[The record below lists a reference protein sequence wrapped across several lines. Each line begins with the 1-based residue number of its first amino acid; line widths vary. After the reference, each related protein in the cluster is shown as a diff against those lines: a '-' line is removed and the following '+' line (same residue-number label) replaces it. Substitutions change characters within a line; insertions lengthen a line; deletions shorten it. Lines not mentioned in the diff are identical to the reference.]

1 MKNIRA
7 RLFGDKFNRRYF
19 AQNAASGI
27 CVIIKDGLNLPAS
40 LHIIIL
46 GCRCF
51 GGLTAGVKKL
61 VKF

>member
-40 LHIIIL
+40 LHIIVSE
-46 GCRCF
+46 CWCF
-51 GGLTAGVKKL
+51 DRLTAGVKKS

>member
-27 CVIIKDGLNLPAS
+27 CVIIKDGLNLPAW
-40 LHIIIL
+40 
-46 GCRCF
+46 CF
-51 GGLTAGVKKL
+51 GRLTAGVKKL

>member
-27 CVIIKDGLNLPAS
+27 LRDYKRRTKFA
-40 LHIIIL
+40 
-46 GCRCF
+46 R
-51 GGLTAGVKKL
+51 KL
-61 VKF
+61 AHYRFRVLVFR

>member
-1 MKNIRA
+1 MKNIQA

-27 CVIIKDGLNLPAS
+27 LRDYKRRTKFARKFAYYRFRVW
-40 LHIIIL
+40 
-46 GCRCF
+46 CF
-51 GGLTAGVKKL
+51 DRLTAVVKKS